1 MVTGGAGFIGS
12 NYIHY
17 MFRKYGDGIRI
28 INVDSLTYAGNLE
41 NLRDIEELDN
51 YTFVKADITDKA
63 AIERIFA
70 ENEAELLNEC
80 MKSVLLGM
88 QSLDVVEKVA
98 VGELNAYVKQ
108 QMGEYAALSER
119 ISDRMKQLDV
129 DPEIYGSFKQ
139 KWQKKMV
146 KLSIFGDKSN
156 SNIAEKLIKGTN
168 MGVTDLTRCLNENAV
183 SVSDETAR
191 IASDVLA
198 FFSGSVEALKR
209 FL

>member
-1 MVTGGAGFIGS
+1 M
-12 NYIHY
+12 
-17 MFRKYGDGIRI
+17 D
-28 INVDSLTYAGNLE
+28 
-41 NLRDIEELDN
+41 
-51 YTFVKADITDKA
+51 
-63 AIERIFA
+63 AILNNPNKRIFA
-70 ENEAELLNEC
+70 ENEEELLNEC

-98 VGELNAYVKQ
+98 VGELNHYVKQ

-119 ISDRMKQLDV
+119 VSDQMKKLDIT
-129 DPEIYGSFKQ
+129 PEIYGSFKQ

-168 MGVTDLTRCLNENAV
+168 MGITDLTRCLNENAI
-183 SVSDETAR
+183 SVSDETSAL
-191 IASDVLA
+191 ASDILA
-198 FFSGSVEALKR
+198 FFSGSVEALKK

>member
-1 MVTGGAGFIGS
+1 MNAI
-12 NYIHY
+12 
-17 MFRKYGDGIRI
+17 M
-28 INVDSLTYAGNLE
+28 E
-41 NLRDIEELDN
+41 NQTKR
-51 YTFVKADITDKA
+51 V
-63 AIERIFA
+63 FA
-70 ENEAELLNEC
+70 ENEAEVLNEC

-119 ISDRMKQLDV
+119 VSDRMKQLDV

-168 MGVTDLTRCLNENAV
+168 MGITDLTRCLNDNAI
-183 SVSDETAR
+183 SVSDQTAHLAGD
-191 IASDVLA
+191 ILA
-198 FFSGSVEALKR
+198 FFSGSVEALKK

>member
-1 MVTGGAGFIGS
+1 M
-12 NYIHY
+12 
-17 MFRKYGDGIRI
+17 
-28 INVDSLTYAGNLE
+28 E
-41 NLRDIEELDN
+41 
-51 YTFVKADITDKA
+51 
-63 AIERIFA
+63 AIAEPRTKRVFA

-108 QMGEYAALSER
+108 QMSEYAALSER
-119 ISDRMKQLDV
+119 VSCRMKELDV
-129 DPEIYGSFKQ
+129 EPEIYGSFKQ

-168 MGVTDLTRCLNENAV
+168 MGITDLTRCLNDNV
-183 SVSDETAR
+183 ISVSDETAR
-191 IASDVLA
+191 IASDILS
-198 FFSGSVEALKR
+198 FFSGSVEALKK

>member
-1 MVTGGAGFIGS
+1 MNAI
-12 NYIHY
+12 
-17 MFRKYGDGIRI
+17 M
-28 INVDSLTYAGNLE
+28 E
-41 NLRDIEELDN
+41 NQTKR
-51 YTFVKADITDKA
+51 V
-63 AIERIFA
+63 FA

-119 ISDRMKQLDV
+119 VSDRMKQLDV

-168 MGVTDLTRCLNENAV
+168 MGITDLTRCLNDNAI
-183 SVSDETAR
+183 SVSDQTAHLAGD
-191 IASDVLA
+191 ILA
-198 FFSGSVEALKR
+198 FFSGSVEALKK

>member
-1 MVTGGAGFIGS
+1 MEAI
-12 NYIHY
+12 
-17 MFRKYGDGIRI
+17 
-28 INVDSLTYAGNLE
+28 AE
-41 NLRDIEELDN
+41 NKTKRV
-51 YTFVKADITDKA
+51 FV
-63 AIERIFA
+63 

-119 ISDRMKQLDV
+119 VSARMKELDV
-129 DPEIYGSFKQ
+129 EPEIYGSFKQ

-168 MGVTDLTRCLNENAV
+168 MGITDLTRCLNDNSI

-191 IASDVLA
+191 IAADVLA
-198 FFSGSVEALKR
+198 FFSGSVEALKK

>member
-1 MVTGGAGFIGS
+1 MEAI
-12 NYIHY
+12 
-17 MFRKYGDGIRI
+17 
-28 INVDSLTYAGNLE
+28 AE
-41 NLRDIEELDN
+41 NKTKR
-51 YTFVKADITDKA
+51 V
-63 AIERIFA
+63 FA

-119 ISDRMKQLDV
+119 VSDRMKELDV

-168 MGVTDLTRCLNENAV
+168 KGITDLTRCLNDNSI

-191 IASDVLA
+191 IAVDILS
-198 FFSGSVEALKR
+198 FFSGSVEALKK

>member
-1 MVTGGAGFIGS
+1 MNAI
-12 NYIHY
+12 
-17 MFRKYGDGIRI
+17 
-28 INVDSLTYAGNLE
+28 AE
-41 NLRDIEELDN
+41 NQN
-51 YTFVKADITDKA
+51 K
-63 AIERIFA
+63 RIFA

-80 MKSVLLGM
+80 MKSVLVGM